1 MRFVRSERL
10 VRFVRQHWHPATA
23 VMLALLVV
31 MVSAFLVLNAARSPG
46 RQASAPPSAA
56 SVTASP
62 QPSATPLPPGQDWT
76 QFRFDVKGTGENP
89 EGLISSQTVSGLAP
103 RWTAELKS
111 PFAAA
116 PAILK
121 GVIYI
126 THRDSLYAFDLR
138 TGTQLWHYDGPTSG
152 HTLNSSAVA
161 VDDATR
167 RAYYGTLDGHVNAIN
182 IDTGKL
188 VWRAKLG
195 DPAQGA
201 HVWSSPLLANGKLY
215 IGLASDNDDPC
226 VRGSIFALNPA
237 TGKTIWVHYTAAQG
251 VTGGGVWSSLT
262 ALPSLKT
269 LVATT
274 GNPCLTDIDSYQE
287 DSIVGLNWDT
297 GATRW
302 VYHAGRFPGCDCDF
316 GQGAVNFVLDGK
328 QYVVG
333 GNKYGSVYA
342 LVINGTSARLAWTKR
357 IATIDSVSSNLAG
370 GIFQP
375 PAYHDGIVFFAGGTT
390 PDKKCSGSLWAFQA
404 TTGNALWH
412 TCTKGRVF
420 SAGAI
425 SGDTYFVAQAGVII
439 GYETTTGRVVW
450 QAPTK
455 GGFYGGIAI
464 SNGHLVVG
472 SISGALYCFALAGVP

>member
-1 MRFVRSERL
+1 MRFVRQRW
-10 VRFVRQHWHPATA
+10 RPAMA
-23 VMLALLVV
+23 VVMAAVLALLLV

-46 RQASAPPSAA
+46 QRASATPSTA
-56 SVTASP
+56 ASP
-62 QPSATPLPPGQDWT
+62 QASATPLPPGKDWT
-76 QFRFDVKGTGENP
+76 QFRFDVNGTGENP
-89 EGLISSQTVSGLAP
+89 EGLISSQNLNGLTR
-103 RWTAELKS
+103 RWTTDLHS

-116 PAILK
+116 PAIVK

-126 THRDSLYAFDLR
+126 THGDSLYAFDLHS
-138 TGTQLWHYDGPTSG
+138 GVQLWHYDGPKSG
-152 HTLNSSAVA
+152 YTLNSSAVA
-161 VDDATR
+161 VDAAAR
-167 RAYYGTLDGHVNAIN
+167 RAYFGTPDALVKAIN

-201 HVWSSPLLANGKLY
+201 HVWDSPLLVNGKLY
-215 IGLASDNDDPC
+215 IGLASHNDDPC
-226 VRGSIFALNPA
+226 VRGSVFALNPA
-237 TGKTIWVHYTAAQG
+237 TGKTIWAHYTAAAG

-262 ALPSLKT
+262 AIPSLKT

-274 GNPCLTDIDSYQE
+274 GNPCLTDVDSDQE

-302 VYHAGRFPGCDCDF
+302 VYHAGLFPGCDCDF
-316 GQGAVNFVLDGK
+316 GEGAVNFVLNGK

-342 LVINGTSARLAWTKR
+342 LVVTGNSARLAWTKR
-357 IATIDSVSSNLAG
+357 IATIDSVSRNLYG

-375 PAYHDGIVFFAGGTT
+375 PAYHDGIVFVAGGTT
-390 PDKKCSGSLWAFQA
+390 PDKSCSGSLWAFQA

-425 SGDTYFVAQAGVII
+425 AGGMYFVAQNGVIV
-439 GYETTTGRVVW
+439 GYEMTSGRVAW
-450 QAPTK
+450 QASTK
-455 GGFYGGIAI
+455 GGFYGGVAI
-464 SNGHLVVG
+464 SNGHLVGG
-472 SISGALYCFALAGVP
+472 SISGILYCFALVGAP